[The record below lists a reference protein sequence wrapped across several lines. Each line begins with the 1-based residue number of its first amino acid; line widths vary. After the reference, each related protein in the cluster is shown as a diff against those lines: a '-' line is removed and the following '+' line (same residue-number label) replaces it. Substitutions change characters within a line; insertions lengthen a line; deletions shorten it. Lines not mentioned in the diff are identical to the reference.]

1 MSGRKVI
8 ITGDDFGMSVEV
20 NEAVEEAHRRGV
32 LTAASLVVAGDA
44 AADAIARARRMPAL
58 GVGLH
63 VALLHAPAALSKEQ
77 VVDLMDENGRGFG
90 RRSFTT
96 GSKIALFPRVR
107 RQALAEVR
115 AQFELFRKS
124 GLALDH
130 VDGHMHFHQH
140 PWLLG
145 ALIALAPE
153 YGIRAI
159 RLPRE
164 PAFRSWRA
172 AGRVG
177 LGRRLLDVAA
187 HWPLL
192 RLMRRMLRSAGI
204 ASNDWFFGKHDGG
217 AIGRSWVLRLL
228 AQLPPG
234 VSEIG
239 LHPARRSWPPPYGP
253 PAHWRVRDEL
263 EALIDPD
270 VIAACQGPGLRL
282 AKFSDLTAEGS
293 ACLRPRA

>member
-1 MSGRKVI
+1 MSSRKVI

-32 LTAASLVVAGDA
+32 LTSASLVVAGAA

-63 VALLHAPAALSKEQ
+63 VALLHAPAALNKDQ
-77 VVDLMDENGRGFG
+77 VADLMDENGRGFG
-90 RRSFTT
+90 RRSWKT

-107 RQALAEVR
+107 CQALAEVR

-145 ALIALAPE
+145 TLITLAPE
-153 YGIRAI
+153 YGIRAV

-164 PAFRSWRA
+164 SALHSWRA

-217 AIGRSWVLRLL
+217 AIGRGWLLRLL
-228 AQLPPG
+228 DGLPPG

-239 LHPARRSWPPPYGP
+239 LHPARGPWPPPYGP
-253 PAHWRVRDEL
+253 PPHWRVSDEL
-263 EALIDPD
+263 AALTDPD
-270 VIAACQGPGLRL
+270 IIAACRAPGLRL
-282 AKFSDLTAEGS
+282 AKFSDLVADGVR
-293 ACLRPRA
+293 C

>member
-1 MSGRKVI
+1 MSERQLI

-32 LTAASLVVAGDA
+32 LTSASLVVAGEA

-77 VVDLMDENGRGFG
+77 IADLMDENRRGFD
-90 RRSFTT
+90 RRAWKT
-96 GSKIALFPRVR
+96 GSRIALFPHVR

-115 AQFELFRKS
+115 AQFDLFRNT

-130 VDGHMHFHQH
+130 VDGHKHFHQH

-164 PAFRSWRA
+164 SAFHSWRA
-172 AGRVG
+172 AGHVA
-177 LGRRLLDVAA
+177 LGRRLFDMAA

-217 AIGRSWVLRLL
+217 AIGRCWVLRLL
-228 AQLPPG
+228 EQLPPG

-253 PAHWRVRDEL
+253 PAHWRVSEEL
-263 EALIDPD
+263 AALIDPD
-270 VIAACQGPGLRL
+270 VIAACRRPGLRL
-282 AKFSDLTAEGS
+282 AKFSDLTAEGVS
-293 ACLRPRA
+293 WQ

>member
-1 MSGRKVI
+1 MNERRVI

-32 LTAASLVVAGDA
+32 LTCASLVVTGNAVD
-44 AADAIARARRMPAL
+44 DAIARARRMPGL

-63 VALLHAPAALSKEQ
+63 LALLHAPAALGKEQ
-77 VVDLMDENGRGFG
+77 IGELMDEKGRGFP
-90 RRSFTT
+90 REAWKT
-96 GSKIALFPRVR
+96 GSKIALFPNVR
-107 RQALAEVR
+107 RQALAELR
-115 AQFELFRKS
+115 AQFELFRKT

-130 VDGHMHFHQH
+130 VDGHKHFHQH
-140 PWLLG
+140 PWLIG
-145 ALIALAPE
+145 ALIAFAPE
-153 YGIRAI
+153 YGVRAV

-172 AGRVG
+172 AGRTG
-177 LGRRLLDVAA
+177 LGRRLVDVAV

-217 AIGRSWVLRLL
+217 AIGRSWLLRLL
-228 AQLPPG
+228 EHLPKG

-239 LHPARRSWPPPYGP
+239 LHPASRSWPPPYGP
-253 PAHWRVRDEL
+253 PPHWRVTEEL
-263 EALIDPD
+263 AALVDPQ
-270 VIAACQGPGLRL
+270 VVVACRRPGLRL
-282 AKFSDLTAEGS
+282 SKFSDLTAEP
-293 ACLRPRA
+293 A

>member
-1 MSGRKVI
+1 MSERRVI

-32 LTAASLVVAGDA
+32 LTCASLVVTGDA
-44 AADAIARARRMPAL
+44 VDDAIARARRMPEL

-63 VALLHAPAALSKEQ
+63 VALLHAPAALSKDQ
-77 VVDLMDENGRGFG
+77 IAGLMDENGRGFG
-90 RRSFTT
+90 RQVWKT
-96 GSKIALFPRVR
+96 GSKIALFPNVR
-107 RQALAEVR
+107 RQALAEIR
-115 AQFELFRKS
+115 AQFELFRKT

-130 VDGHMHFHQH
+130 VDGHKHFHQH

-153 YGIRAI
+153 YGIRAV

-164 PAFRSWRA
+164 PAFRSWHA
-172 AGRVG
+172 AGQIG
-177 LGRRLLDVAA
+177 LGRRLVDVAA

-192 RLMRRMLRSAGI
+192 CLMRHMLRSAGI

-217 AIGRSWVLRLL
+217 AVGRSWLLRLL
-228 AQLPPG
+228 EHLPAG

-239 LHPARRSWPPPYGP
+239 LHPASRSWPPPYGP
-253 PAHWRVRDEL
+253 PAHWRVTEEL
-263 EALIDPD
+263 AALVDPE
-270 VIAACQGPGLRL
+270 VIVACRRPGLRL
-282 AKFSDLTAEGS
+282 AKFSDLTAE
-293 ACLRPRA
+293 RASC

>member
-1 MSGRKVI
+1 MSDRRVI

-32 LTAASLVVAGDA
+32 LTCASLVVTGDA
-44 AADAIARARRMPAL
+44 VDDAIARARRMPEL

-63 VALLHAPAALSKEQ
+63 VALLHAPAALGKEQ
-77 VVDLMDENGRGFG
+77 IAELMDENGRGFG
-90 RRSFTT
+90 RRVWKT
-96 GSKIALFPRVR
+96 GSKIALYPNVR
-107 RQALAEVR
+107 RQALAEIR
-115 AQFELFRKS
+115 AQFELFRKT

-130 VDGHMHFHQH
+130 VDGHKHFHQH

-145 ALIALAPE
+145 ALIAFAPE
-153 YGIRAI
+153 YGIRAV

-172 AGRVG
+172 AGHVG
-177 LGRRLLDVAA
+177 LGRRLVDVAA

-192 RLMRRMLRSAGI
+192 CLMRRMLRSAGI

-217 AIGRSWVLRLL
+217 AVGRSWLLRLL
-228 AQLPPG
+228 KDLPAG

-239 LHPARRSWPPPYGP
+239 LHPASRPWPPPYGP
-253 PAHWRVRDEL
+253 PAHWRVTEEL
-263 EALIDPD
+263 AALVDPE
-270 VIAACQGPGLRL
+270 VIAACRRPGLRL
-282 AKFSDLTAEGS
+282 AKFSNLTAE
-293 ACLRPRA
+293 RASC

>member
-1 MSGRKVI
+1 MNERRVI

-32 LTAASLVVAGDA
+32 LTCTSLVVTGA
-44 AADAIARARRMPAL
+44 AVEDAIARARRMPDL

-63 VALLHAPAALSKEQ
+63 VALLHAPAALGKEQ
-77 VVDLMDENGRGFG
+77 IADLLDENGRGFG
-90 RRSFTT
+90 RQVWKI
-96 GSKIALFPRVR
+96 GSRIALSPNVR
-107 RQALAEVR
+107 RQALAEIR
-115 AQFELFRKS
+115 AQCELFRKT

-130 VDGHMHFHQH
+130 VDGHKHFHQH

-153 YGIRAI
+153 YGIRAV

-164 PAFRSWRA
+164 PAFRSWQA
-172 AGRVG
+172 AGHVG
-177 LGRRLLDVAA
+177 LGRRLVDVAA

-204 ASNDWFFGKHDGG
+204 ASNDWFFGKYDGG
-217 AIGRSWVLRLL
+217 AIGRDWLLRLL
-228 AQLPPG
+228 EHLPAG

-239 LHPARRSWPPPYGP
+239 LHPASGSWPPPYGP
-253 PAHWRVRDEL
+253 PAHWRVIEEL
-263 EALIDPD
+263 AALVDPD
-270 VIAACQGPGLRL
+270 VMAACRRPGLRL
-282 AKFSDLTAEGS
+282 AKFSDLTIEPAQ
-293 ACLRPRA
+293 C

>member
-1 MSGRKVI
+1 MSERRVI

-32 LTAASLVVAGDA
+32 LTCASLVVTGDA
-44 AADAIARARRMPAL
+44 VDDAIARARRMPEL

-77 VVDLMDENGRGFG
+77 IAELMDENGRGFG
-90 RRSFTT
+90 RQAWKT
-96 GSKIALFPRVR
+96 GFKIALFPNVR
-107 RQALAEVR
+107 RQALAEIR
-115 AQFELFRKS
+115 AQFELFRKT

-130 VDGHMHFHQH
+130 VDGHKHFHQH

-153 YGIRAI
+153 YGIRAV

-164 PAFRSWRA
+164 PAFRSWHA
-172 AGRVG
+172 AGQIG
-177 LGRRLLDVAA
+177 LGRRLVDVAA

-192 RLMRRMLRSAGI
+192 CLMRRMLRSAGI

-217 AIGRSWVLRLL
+217 AVGRSWLLRLL
-228 AQLPPG
+228 EHLPAG

-239 LHPARRSWPPPYGP
+239 LHPASRSWPPPYGP
-253 PAHWRVRDEL
+253 PAHWRVTEEL
-263 EALIDPD
+263 AALVDPE
-270 VIAACQGPGLRL
+270 VIVACRRPGLRL
-282 AKFSDLTAEGS
+282 AKFSDLTAE
-293 ACLRPRA
+293 RASC

>member
-1 MSGRKVI
+1 MSGRQVI

-20 NEAVEEAHRRGV
+20 NEAIEEAHRRGV
-32 LTAASLVVAGDA
+32 LTSASLVVAGDA

-63 VALLHAPAALSKEQ
+63 IALLHAPAALSREQ
-77 VVDLMDENGRGFG
+77 IADLIDENGRGFG
-90 RRSFTT
+90 RQVWKI
-96 GSKIALFPRVR
+96 GSKIALFPHVR

-115 AQFELFRKS
+115 AQFELFRKT

-130 VDGHMHFHQH
+130 VDGHKHFHQH

-164 PAFRSWRA
+164 SALHSWRA

-177 LGRRLLDVAA
+177 LGHRVFDVAA

-192 RLMRRMLRSAGI
+192 TVMRRMLRSAGI

-228 AQLPPG
+228 EGLPEG

-239 LHPARRSWPPPYGP
+239 LHPARRPWPPPYGP
-253 PAHWRVRDEL
+253 PAGWRVADEL
-263 EALIDPD
+263 AALTDPD
-270 VIAACQGPGLRL
+270 VIAACRQPGIRL
-282 AKFSDLTAEGS
+282 AKFSDLTAEGVP
-293 ACLRPRA
+293 C

>member
-1 MSGRKVI
+1 MSERGVI

-32 LTAASLVVAGDA
+32 LTCASLVVTGDA
-44 AADAIARARRMPAL
+44 AVDAIARARRMPEL

-63 VALLHAPAALSKEQ
+63 VALLHAPAALPKEQ
-77 VVDLMDENGRGFG
+77 IAELMDKNGRGFG
-90 RRSFTT
+90 RRVWKT
-96 GSKIALFPRVR
+96 GSKIALFPSVR
-107 RQALAEVR
+107 RQALAEIR
-115 AQFELFRKS
+115 AQFELFRKT

-130 VDGHMHFHQH
+130 VDGHKHFHQH

-145 ALIALAPE
+145 ALIAFAPE
-153 YGIRAI
+153 YGIRAV

-172 AGRVG
+172 AGYIG
-177 LGRRLLDVAA
+177 LGRRLVDVAA

-192 RLMRRMLRSAGI
+192 CLMRRMLQSAGI

-217 AIGRSWVLRLL
+217 AVGRSWLLRLL
-228 AQLPPG
+228 EHLPAG

-239 LHPARRSWPPPYGP
+239 LHPASRPWPPPYGP
-253 PAHWRVRDEL
+253 PAHWRVTEEL
-263 EALIDPD
+263 AALVDPE
-270 VIAACQGPGLRL
+270 VIAACRRPGLRL
-282 AKFSDLTAEGS
+282 AKFSDLTAE
-293 ACLRPRA
+293 RASC

>member
-1 MSGRKVI
+1 MSERRVI

-32 LTAASLVVAGDA
+32 LTCASLVVTGDA
-44 AADAIARARRMPAL
+44 VDDAIARARRMPEL

-63 VALLHAPAALSKEQ
+63 VALLHAPAALSKDQ
-77 VVDLMDENGRGFG
+77 IAGLMDEDGRGFG
-90 RRSFTT
+90 RQVWKT
-96 GSKIALFPRVR
+96 GSKIALFPNVR
-107 RQALAEVR
+107 RQALAEIR
-115 AQFELFRKS
+115 AQFELFRKT

-130 VDGHMHFHQH
+130 VDGHKHFHQH

-153 YGIRAI
+153 YGIRAV

-164 PAFRSWRA
+164 PAFRSWHA
-172 AGRVG
+172 AGQIG
-177 LGRRLLDVAA
+177 LGRRLVDVAA

-192 RLMRRMLRSAGI
+192 CLMRHMLRSAGI

-217 AIGRSWVLRLL
+217 AVGRSWLLRLL
-228 AQLPPG
+228 EHLPAG

-239 LHPARRSWPPPYGP
+239 LHPASRSWPPPYGP
-253 PAHWRVRDEL
+253 PAHWRVTEEL
-263 EALIDPD
+263 AALVDPE
-270 VIAACQGPGLRL
+270 VIVACRRPGLRL
-282 AKFSDLTAEGS
+282 AKFSDLTAE
-293 ACLRPRA
+293 RASC

>member
-1 MSGRKVI
+1 MSERRVI

-32 LTAASLVVAGDA
+32 LTAASLVVTGDA
-44 AADAIARARRMPAL
+44 AADAIARARRMPEL

-63 VALLHAPAALSKEQ
+63 LALVHAPAALSKEQ
-77 VVDLMDENGRGFG
+77 VAELMDENGRGFG
-90 RRSFTT
+90 RQLWKT
-96 GSKIALFPRVR
+96 GAKIALFPNVR
-107 RQALAEVR
+107 RQALAEIR
-115 AQFELFRKS
+115 AQFELFRKT

-130 VDGHMHFHQH
+130 VDGHQHFHQH
-140 PWLLG
+140 PWVLR

-153 YGIRAI
+153 YGIRAV

-164 PAFRSWRA
+164 PAFGSWRA
-172 AGRVG
+172 AGHVG
-177 LGRRLLDVAA
+177 LGRRVMDVTS

-217 AIGRSWVLRLL
+217 AIGRSWLLRLL
-228 AQLPPG
+228 EHLPAG

-253 PAHWRVRDEL
+253 PAHWRVTEEL
-263 EALIDPD
+263 AALIDPD
-270 VIAACQGPGLRL
+270 VVVACRRPGLRL
-282 AKFSDLTAEGS
+282 AKFSDLTAEGVS
-293 ACLRPRA
+293 C

>member
-1 MSGRKVI
+1 MSARTVI

-32 LTAASLVVAGDA
+32 LTSASLVVAGAA

-63 VALLHAPAALSKEQ
+63 VALLHAPAALSKDQ
-77 VVDLMDENGRGFG
+77 IADLMDENGSGFG
-90 RRSFTT
+90 RRTWKT
-96 GSKIALFPRVR
+96 GSKLALFPHVR

-130 VDGHMHFHQH
+130 VDGHKHFHQH
-140 PWLLG
+140 PWLLR

-164 PAFRSWRA
+164 PALRSWHA

-177 LGRRLLDVAA
+177 LGHRLLDVAG

-217 AIGRSWVLRLL
+217 AIGRTWVLRLL
-228 AQLPPG
+228 ERLPPG

-253 PAHWRVRDEL
+253 PAHWRVSDEL
-263 EALIDPD
+263 EALVDPD
-270 VIAACQGPGLRL
+270 VIAACRAPGVRL
-282 AKFSDLTAEGS
+282 AKFSDLGTGGVP
-293 ACLRPRA
+293 C

>member
-1 MSGRKVI
+1 MSERRVI

-32 LTAASLVVAGDA
+32 LTCASLVVTGDA
-44 AADAIARARRMPAL
+44 VDDAIARARRMPEL

-63 VALLHAPAALSKEQ
+63 LALLHAPAALGKEQ
-77 VVDLMDENGRGFG
+77 IAELMDENGRGFG
-90 RRSFTT
+90 RKAWKI
-96 GSKIALFPRVR
+96 GSKIALFPSVR

-115 AQFELFRKS
+115 AQFELFRKT

-130 VDGHMHFHQH
+130 VDGHKHFHQH
-140 PWLLG
+140 PWLLR

-153 YGIRAI
+153 YGIRAV

-164 PAFRSWRA
+164 QAFRSWRA
-172 AGRVG
+172 AGQVG
-177 LGRRLLDVAA
+177 LGRRLVDVAA

-192 RLMRRMLRSAGI
+192 SVMRRMLRSAGI

-217 AIGRSWVLRLL
+217 AVGRSWLLRLIEH
-228 AQLPPG
+228 LPTG

-239 LHPARRSWPPPYGP
+239 LHPASRSWPPPYGP
-253 PAHWRVRDEL
+253 PAHWRVTEEL
-263 EALIDPD
+263 AALVDPE
-270 VIAACQGPGLRL
+270 VVVACRRPGLRL
-282 AKFSDLTAEGS
+282 VKFSDLTA
-293 ACLRPRA
+293 RPAPC

>member
-1 MSGRKVI
+1 MSGRQLI

-20 NEAVEEAHRRGV
+20 NEAIEEAHRRGV
-32 LTAASLVVAGDA
+32 LTSASLVVAGDA

-63 VALLHAPAALSKEQ
+63 VALLHAPAVLSKEQ
-77 VVDLMDENGRGFG
+77 IADLMDENGRGFG
-90 RRSFTT
+90 RQVWKT
-96 GSKIALFPRVR
+96 GSSIALFPHVR

-115 AQFELFRKS
+115 AQFELFRKT

-130 VDGHMHFHQH
+130 VDGHKHFHQH

-164 PAFRSWRA
+164 SAFHSWRA
-172 AGRVG
+172 AGCVG
-177 LGRRLLDVAA
+177 LGRRLFDVSA

-228 AQLPPG
+228 ERLPPG
-234 VSEIG
+234 ASEIG
-239 LHPARRSWPPPYGP
+239 LHPACRSWPPPYGP
-253 PAHWRVRDEL
+253 PAHWRVSEEL
-263 EALIDPD
+263 AALIDPD
-270 VIAACQGPGLRL
+270 VIAACRRPGIRL
-282 AKFSDLTAEGS
+282 AKFSDLTAEG
-293 ACLRPRA
+293 APC

>member
-1 MSGRKVI
+1 MSERRLI

-20 NEAVEEAHRRGV
+20 NEAVEEAHRSGV
-32 LTAASLVVAGDA
+32 LTCASLVVTGDA
-44 AADAIARARRMPAL
+44 VDDAIARARRMPDL

-63 VALLHAPAALSKEQ
+63 IALLHAPAALGKEQ
-77 VVDLMDENGRGFG
+77 IAELMDENGRGFG
-90 RRSFTT
+90 REAWKT
-96 GSKIALFPRVR
+96 GSKIALFPNVR
-107 RQALAEVR
+107 RQALAEIR
-115 AQFELFRKS
+115 AQFELFRKT

-130 VDGHMHFHQH
+130 VDGHKHFHQH

-153 YGIRAI
+153 YSIRAV

-164 PAFRSWRA
+164 QAFRSWWA
-172 AGRVG
+172 AGQVG
-177 LGRRLLDVAA
+177 LGRRLVDVAA

-217 AIGRSWVLRLL
+217 AVGRSWLLRLIEH
-228 AQLPPG
+228 LPTG

-239 LHPARRSWPPPYGP
+239 LHPASRSWPPPYGP
-253 PAHWRVRDEL
+253 PAHWRVTEEL
-263 EALIDPD
+263 AALIDPE
-270 VIAACQGPGLRL
+270 VIVACRRPGLRL
-282 AKFSDLTAEGS
+282 TKFSDLTAEP
-293 ACLRPRA
+293 A